1 MLFYDSR
8 MMMSIHRCSLPP
20 DAFLKRYAGN
30 VGYADCF
37 RVDVPGT
44 IGLGRYVEAFYTTR
58 LFKAER
64 AILSLAGHPSSDAE
78 AALVA
83 QGEASRFAAWH
94 VEARA
99 DDQLLMCDV
108 TGRTRSWFKVAS
120 NQDGDTTLYFGSA
133 VTPVKTGKAGR
144 KSMGL
149 VFNVLMPVHILY
161 SRALLAAAKRKIARS
176 SQYVMA

>member
-1 MLFYDSR
+1 
-8 MMMSIHRCSLPP
+8 MSIYRCSLPP
-20 DAFLKRYAGN
+20 DAFLQRYAGN
-30 VGYADCF
+30 DGYADCF
-37 RVDVPGT
+37 RVDVPGA

-83 QGEASRFAAWH
+83 QGETSRFAAWH

-133 VTPVKTGKAGR
+133 VTAVETGKSGR
-144 KSMGL
+144 RSMGL
-149 VFNVLMPVHILY
+149 VFNVLLPVHILY

-176 SQYVMA
+176 SQQVMA

>member
-1 MLFYDSR
+1 
-8 MMMSIHRCSLPP
+8 MSIHRCSLPP
-20 DAFLKRYAGN
+20 DAFLQRYAGN

-37 RVDVPGT
+37 RVDVRGT
-44 IGLGRYVEAFYTTR
+44 VGLGRYVEAFYTTR

-78 AALVA
+78 AAVVA
-83 QGEASRFAAWH
+83 QGDTPRVAAWH

-108 TGRTRSWFKVAS
+108 TGRTRSWFQVAL
-120 NQDGDTTLYFGSA
+120 NRDGDTTLYFGSA
-133 VTPVKTGKAGR
+133 VTSVETGVTGR

-176 SQYVMA
+176 SQHVMA

>member
-1 MLFYDSR
+1 
-8 MMMSIHRCSLPP
+8 MSIHRCSLPP
-20 DAFLKRYAGN
+20 DAFLQRYAGN

-64 AILSLAGHPSSDAE
+64 AILLLAGHPSSDAE

-83 QGEASRFAAWH
+83 QGETSRFAAWH

-108 TGRTRSWFKVAS
+108 TGRTRSWLKVAS
-120 NQDGDTTLYFGSA
+120 NRDGDTTLFFGSA
-133 VTPVKTGKAGR
+133 VTSVTTGKAGR

-149 VFNVLMPVHILY
+149 VFNLLMPVHILY
-161 SRALLAAAKRKIARS
+161 SRALLAATKRKIARAS
-176 SQYVMA
+176 PQVLA

>member
-1 MLFYDSR
+1 
-8 MMMSIHRCSLPP
+8 MSIHRCSLPP
-20 DAFLKRYAGN
+20 DAFLQRYAGN

-83 QGEASRFAAWH
+83 QGETSRFAAWH

-99 DDQLLMCDV
+99 YDQLLMCDV
-108 TGRTRSWFKVAS
+108 TARTRSWFRVVS
-120 NQDGDTTLYFGSA
+120 NRDGDTTLYFGSA
-133 VTPVKTGKAGR
+133 VTSVETGKAGR

-176 SQYVMA
+176 SQHVMA

>member
-1 MLFYDSR
+1 
-8 MMMSIHRCSLPP
+8 MSIHRCSLPP
-20 DAFLKRYAGN
+20 DAFLQRYAGN

-44 IGLGRYVEAFYTTR
+44 IGLGRYVEAFYTTQ

-64 AILSLAGHPSSDAE
+64 AVLSLAGHPSSDAE
-78 AALVA
+78 AAVA
-83 QGEASRFAAWH
+83 AKGEASRFATWH

-108 TGRTRSWFKVAS
+108 TGRSRSWFQVAS
-120 NQDGDTTLYFGSA
+120 NRDGDTTLYFGTV
-133 VTPVKTGKAGR
+133 VTSVETGVAGR

-149 VFNVLMPVHILY
+149 AFNVLMPVHILY

-176 SQYVMA
+176 SQHVMA

>member
-1 MLFYDSR
+1 
-8 MMMSIHRCSLPP
+8 MSIYRCSLPP
-20 DAFLKRYAGN
+20 DAFLQRYAGN

-37 RVDVPGT
+37 RVDVPGA
-44 IGLGRYVEAFYTTR
+44 IGLGCYVETFYTTR
-58 LFKAER
+58 LFKTER

-108 TGRTRSWFKVAS
+108 TGRTRSWFQVAL
-120 NQDGDTTLYFGSA
+120 NRDGDTTLYFGSA
-133 VTPVKTGKAGR
+133 VTSVKTGATGR

-149 VFNVLMPVHILY
+149 VFNLLLPVHILY
-161 SRALLAAAKRKIARS
+161 SRALLAAAQRKIARS
-176 SQYVMA
+176 SPNVVA

>member
-1 MLFYDSR
+1 
-8 MMMSIHRCSLPP
+8 MSIYRCSLPP
-20 DAFLKRYAGN
+20 DAFLQRYAGN

-37 RVDVPGT
+37 RVDVPGA

-64 AILSLAGHPSSDAE
+64 AILSLAGHPSADAE

-120 NQDGDTTLYFGSA
+120 NTDRHTTLYFGSA
-133 VTPVKTGKAGR
+133 ITSVKTGKDGR

-161 SRALLAAAKRKIARS
+161 SRALLAAAKRKIGRS
-176 SQYVMA
+176 SQQVLA

>member
-1 MLFYDSR
+1 

-20 DAFLKRYAGN
+20 DAFLQRYAGN
-30 VGYADCF
+30 DGYADCF

-64 AILSLAGHPSSDAE
+64 AILSLAGHSSTDAE
-78 AALVA
+78 AGLVA
-83 QGEASRFAAWH
+83 QDEASRFAAWH

-108 TGRTRSWFKVAS
+108 TVRTRSWFKVAS
-120 NQDGDTTLYFGSA
+120 NQDGDTTLYFGSG
-133 VTPVKTGKAGR
+133 VTAVKTGKAGR

-149 VFNVLMPVHILY
+149 VFQVMMPVHILY

-176 SQYVMA
+176 SQHVMA

>member
-1 MLFYDSR
+1 MP
-8 MMMSIHRCSLPP
+8 IHRCSLPP
-20 DAFLKRYAGN
+20 DAFLQRYAGN
-30 VGYADCF
+30 DGYADCF
-37 RVDVPGT
+37 CVDGQGT
-44 IGLGRYVEAFYTTR
+44 IGLGRYVEAFYTTP

-64 AILSLAGHPSSDAE
+64 AILSLAGHTSTDAE

-108 TGRTRSWFKVAS
+108 TGRTRSWFRVAP
-120 NQDGDTTLYFGSA
+120 NMDGSTTLYFGSA

-161 SRALLAAAKRKIARS
+161 SRALLSAAKRKIART
-176 SQYVMA
+176 SQHGMA

>member
-1 MLFYDSR
+1 MK
-8 MMMSIHRCSLPP
+8 MTIHRCSLPP
-20 DAFLKRYAGN
+20 DAFLQRYAGN
-30 VGYADCF
+30 DDYTDCF
-37 RVDVPGT
+37 RVDVLGT

-64 AILSLAGHPSSDAE
+64 AILSLAGHPSTDAE
-78 AALVA
+78 AALVV

-108 TGRTRSWFKVAS
+108 TGRTRSWFQVAS
-120 NQDGDTTLYFGSA
+120 NRDADTTLYFGSA
-133 VTPVKTGKAGR
+133 VTSVETGVAGR
-144 KSMGL
+144 KSIGM

-161 SRALLAAAKRKIARS
+161 SRALLSATKRKIARS
-176 SQYVMA
+176 SQQVMA